1 MRGGGCFQ
9 VSYRAVPH
17 AGAHLVHRSRAD
29 SGDKAA
35 ELKTDLG
42 GPRQEMTLHSITV
55 RPAGLVLVTALAI
68 FLGTGALTVFLAQEP
83 EPAAGE
89 LSPAPVGEGGP
100 VGEAAPLD
108 PAAQPIAFSHAHHVT
123 EIGIDCQFCHAYAR
137 RGPVAGIPS
146 VQRCAGCHRVVLSEE
161 PEILRV
167 LEYWENEEPIPW
179 VRVHDLPDHVRFTHK
194 AHVRAGVACEN
205 CHGDVATMEA
215 AVQVES
221 LSMGW
226 CVSCHEDRGA
236 TRDCLACHY

>member
-1 MRGGGCFQ
+1 
-9 VSYRAVPH
+9 
-17 AGAHLVHRSRAD
+17 
-29 SGDKAA
+29 
-35 ELKTDLG
+35 
-42 GPRQEMTLHSITV
+42 MTLHAIKV
-55 RPAGLVLVTALAI
+55 RPAVALVSALVVFA
-68 FLGTGALTVFLAQEP
+68 GTSALTVFVAQEP
-83 EPAAGE
+83 EPAE
-89 LSPAPVGEGGP
+89 VGVSLEP
-100 VGEAAPLD
+100 SGEAADASTAPD
-108 PAAQPIAFSHAHHVT
+108 PAAPPDPWAQPIAFSHAHHVT
-123 EIGIDCQFCHAYAR
+123 EIGIECQFCHAYAR

-146 VQRCAGCHRVVLSEE
+146 VQRCAGCHRVVLSEQ

-194 AHVRAGVACEN
+194 AHVRAGVGCET
-205 CHGDVATMEA
+205 CHGDVAAMEA

>member
-1 MRGGGCFQ
+1 
-9 VSYRAVPH
+9 
-17 AGAHLVHRSRAD
+17 
-29 SGDKAA
+29 
-35 ELKTDLG
+35 
-42 GPRQEMTLHSITV
+42 MTLHSITV
-55 RPAGLVLVTALAI
+55 RPAAVALATASAI
-68 FLGTGALTVFLAQEP
+68 FLGTGALTVFMAQEP
-83 EPAAGE
+83 DPAEAE
-89 LSPAPVGEGGP
+89 LALAPSGEG
-100 VGEAAPLD
+100 EAGD
-108 PAAQPIAFSHAHHVT
+108 PAVPPDPDAQPIAFSHSHHVT

-194 AHVRAGVACEN
+194 AHVRAGVGCET
-205 CHGDVATMEA
+205 CHGDVAHMEA

>member
-1 MRGGGCFQ
+1 M
-9 VSYRAVPH
+9 SLNALP
-17 AGAHLVHRSRAD
+17 
-29 SGDKAA
+29 
-35 ELKTDLG
+35 
-42 GPRQEMTLHSITV
+42 V
-55 RPAGLVLVTALAI
+55 RPAPLALAAAFTL
-68 FLGTGALTVFLAQEP
+68 FLGTGVVTVFMAQEP
-83 EPAAGE
+83 EPVDAE
-89 LSPAPVGEGGP
+89 LSSEPSGEVGAA
-100 VGEAAPLD
+100 AAPLD
-108 PAAQPIAFSHAHHVT
+108 PAAQPIAFSHEHHVT

-146 VQRCAGCHRVVLSEE
+146 VQRCAGCHRVVLSEQ
-161 PEILRV
+161 PEILKV

-194 AHVRAGVACEN
+194 AHVRAGVGCET
-205 CHGDVATMEA
+205 CHGDVARMEA

>member
-1 MRGGGCFQ
+1 M
-9 VSYRAVPH
+9 
-17 AGAHLVHRSRAD
+17 
-29 SGDKAA
+29 
-35 ELKTDLG
+35 
-42 GPRQEMTLHSITV
+42 
-55 RPAGLVLVTALAI
+55 
-68 FLGTGALTVFLAQEP
+68 
-83 EPAAGE
+83 
-89 LSPAPVGEGGP
+89 
-100 VGEAAPLD
+100 
-108 PAAQPIAFSHAHHVT
+108 T

-146 VQRCAGCHRVVLSEE
+146 VQRCAGCHRVVLSEQ

-194 AHVRAGVACEN
+194 AHVRAGVGCET
-205 CHGDVATMEA
+205 CHGDVAAMEA

>member
-1 MRGGGCFQ
+1 MALY
-9 VSYRAVPH
+9 S
-17 AGAHLVHRSRAD
+17 
-29 SGDKAA
+29 
-35 ELKTDLG
+35 
-42 GPRQEMTLHSITV
+42 MTV
-55 RPAGLVLVTALAI
+55 RPAAVALVAALAM
-68 FLGTGALTVFLAQEP
+68 FLGTGALTVFVAQEP
-83 EPAAGE
+83 DPAGAGLSLEPSGDAGDGTGDAAV
-89 LSPAPVGEGGP
+89 PP
-100 VGEAAPLD
+100 D

-146 VQRCAGCHRVVLSEE
+146 VQRCAGCHGVVLSEE

-194 AHVRAGVACEN
+194 AHVRAGVGCET
-205 CHGDVATMEA
+205 CHGDVAAMEA

-236 TRDCLACHY
+236 NRDCLACHY

>member
-1 MRGGGCFQ
+1 
-9 VSYRAVPH
+9 
-17 AGAHLVHRSRAD
+17 
-29 SGDKAA
+29 
-35 ELKTDLG
+35 
-42 GPRQEMTLHSITV
+42 MTLRAITV
-55 RPAGLVLVTALAI
+55 RPATVAFAI
-68 FLGTGALTVFLAQEP
+68 GFTVFLGSGVLTVFVAQEP
-83 EPAAGE
+83 DPAETEPSLE
-89 LSPAPVGEGGP
+89 LS
-100 VGEAAPLD
+100 GEAADAAAAAD

-146 VQRCAGCHRVVLSEE
+146 VQRCAGCHRVVLNEQ
-161 PEILRV
+161 PEILKV

-179 VRVHDLPDHVRFTHK
+179 VRVHDLPDYVRFTHK
-194 AHVRAGVACEN
+194 AHVRADVACDT
-205 CHGDVATMEA
+205 CHGNVAEMEA

>member
-1 MRGGGCFQ
+1 
-9 VSYRAVPH
+9 
-17 AGAHLVHRSRAD
+17 
-29 SGDKAA
+29 
-35 ELKTDLG
+35 
-42 GPRQEMTLHSITV
+42 MTQYSFNV
-55 RPAGLVLVTALAI
+55 RPAPVALGVA
-68 FLGTGALTVFLAQEP
+68 FAMFVGTGVLTVFMAQEP
-83 EPAAGE
+83 EPAEAE
-89 LSPAPVGEGGP
+89 LAMAPSGEGGA
-100 VGEAAPLD
+100 GDTAAPLD

-194 AHVRAGVACEN
+194 AHVRAGVGCEA
-205 CHGDVATMEA
+205 CHGDVAGMEA

>member
-1 MRGGGCFQ
+1 
-9 VSYRAVPH
+9 
-17 AGAHLVHRSRAD
+17 
-29 SGDKAA
+29 
-35 ELKTDLG
+35 
-42 GPRQEMTLHSITV
+42 MTLQSPTV
-55 RPAGLVLVTALAI
+55 RPSAVVLATAFAI
-68 FLGTGALTVFLAQEP
+68 FLGTGVLTVFVAQEP
-83 EPAAGE
+83 EPAGAE
-89 LSPAPVGEGGP
+89 LSPEPLAGVAGGAEDGSAPV
-100 VGEAAPLD
+100 D
-108 PAAQPIAFSHAHHVT
+108 PAAQPIDFSHEHHVA

-146 VQRCAGCHRVVLSEE
+146 VQRCAGCHRVVLSEQ

-194 AHVRAGVACEN
+194 AHVRAGVGCET
-205 CHGDVATMEA
+205 CHGDVAAMEA

>member
-1 MRGGGCFQ
+1 MALN
-9 VSYRAVPH
+9 S
-17 AGAHLVHRSRAD
+17 
-29 SGDKAA
+29 
-35 ELKTDLG
+35 
-42 GPRQEMTLHSITV
+42 MTV
-55 RPAGLVLVTALAI
+55 RPATVALVTALAM
-68 FLGTGALTVFLAQEP
+68 FLGTGVLTVFVAQEP
-83 EPAAGE
+83 EPAGAE
-89 LSPAPVGEGGP
+89 LSLEPSAEGGGG
-100 VGEAAPLD
+100 VEDAAAPLD
-108 PAAQPIAFSHAHHVT
+108 PDAQPIAFSHSHHVT
-123 EIGIDCQFCHAYAR
+123 EVGIDCQFCHAYAR

-146 VQRCAGCHRVVLSEE
+146 VQRCAGCHQVVLSEQ

-194 AHVRAGVACEN
+194 AHLRAGVGCET
-205 CHGDVATMEA
+205 CHGDVAGMEA

>member
-1 MRGGGCFQ
+1 
-9 VSYRAVPH
+9 
-17 AGAHLVHRSRAD
+17 
-29 SGDKAA
+29 
-35 ELKTDLG
+35 
-42 GPRQEMTLHSITV
+42 MTLHSPTV
-55 RPAGLVLVTALAI
+55 RPAAVVLATAFAI
-68 FLGTGALTVFLAQEP
+68 FLGTGVLTVFVAQEP
-83 EPAAGE
+83 EPAEAE
-89 LSPAPVGEGGP
+89 LSPEPS
-100 VGEAAPLD
+100 GEAGDAGASSDPASLLD
-108 PAAQPIAFSHAHHVT
+108 PAAQPIAFSHEHHVT

-146 VQRCAGCHRVVLSEE
+146 VQRCAGCHRVVLSEQ
-161 PEILRV
+161 PEILKV

-194 AHVRAGVACEN
+194 AHVRAGVGCET
-205 CHGDVATMEA
+205 CHGDVARMEA

>member
-1 MRGGGCFQ
+1 
-9 VSYRAVPH
+9 
-17 AGAHLVHRSRAD
+17 
-29 SGDKAA
+29 
-35 ELKTDLG
+35 
-42 GPRQEMTLHSITV
+42 MTLPRPTMSPKSIPV
-55 RPAGLVLVTALAI
+55 RRARVALAVAFVL
-68 FLGTGALTVFLAQEP
+68 FLGTGALTVFVAQEP
-83 EPAAGE
+83 EPLEAG
-89 LSPAPVGEGGP
+89 LSLEPSAERGAGDA
-100 VGEAAPLD
+100 AAPLD
-108 PAAQPIAFSHAHHVT
+108 AEAQPIAFSHEHHVA

-146 VQRCAGCHRVVLSEE
+146 VQRCAGCHRVVLSEQ
-161 PEILRV
+161 PEILKV

-194 AHVRAGVACEN
+194 AHVRAGVACET
-205 CHGDVATMEA
+205 CHGDVARMEA

>member
-1 MRGGGCFQ
+1 
-9 VSYRAVPH
+9 
-17 AGAHLVHRSRAD
+17 
-29 SGDKAA
+29 
-35 ELKTDLG
+35 
-42 GPRQEMTLHSITV
+42 MTLPAIAV
-55 RPAGLVLVTALAI
+55 RPAAALIAAASAV
-68 FLGTGALTVFLAQEP
+68 FLGVGAMTVFVAQVPDGAETP
-83 EPAAGE
+83 SASGGAGAE
-89 LSPAPVGEGGP
+89 DAAPV
-100 VGEAAPLD
+100 D
-108 PAAQPIAFSHAHHVT
+108 PWAQPIAFSHAHHVA
-123 EIGIDCQFCHAYAR
+123 EVGIDCQFCHAYAR

-146 VQRCAGCHRVVLSEE
+146 VQRCAGCHRSVLSEQ

-194 AHVRAGVACEN
+194 AHVRAGVACET
-205 CHGDVATMEA
+205 CHGAVAEMEA

>member
-1 MRGGGCFQ
+1 
-9 VSYRAVPH
+9 
-17 AGAHLVHRSRAD
+17 
-29 SGDKAA
+29 
-35 ELKTDLG
+35 
-42 GPRQEMTLHSITV
+42 MTLHSITV
-55 RPAGLVLVTALAI
+55 RPAAAALATAFAI
-68 FLGTGALTVFLAQEP
+68 FLGTGVLTVFVAQEP
-83 EPAAGE
+83 EPAGAE
-89 LSPAPVGEGGP
+89 LSPEPSAGGGAGTGDAPP
-100 VGEAAPLD
+100 DA
-108 PAAQPIAFSHAHHVT
+108 AAQPIAFSHSHHVA

-146 VQRCAGCHRVVLSEE
+146 VQRCAGCHRVVLSEQ
-161 PEILRV
+161 PEILKV

-194 AHVRAGVACEN
+194 AHVRAGVGCET
-205 CHGDVATMEA
+205 CHGDVAAMEA

>member
-1 MRGGGCFQ
+1 
-9 VSYRAVPH
+9 
-17 AGAHLVHRSRAD
+17 
-29 SGDKAA
+29 
-35 ELKTDLG
+35 
-42 GPRQEMTLHSITV
+42 MTLRAITV
-55 RPAGLVLVTALAI
+55 RPAAVVLATAFAI
-68 FLGTGALTVFLAQEP
+68 FLGTGALTVFVAQEP
-83 EPAAGE
+83 EPFEAE
-89 LSPAPVGEGGP
+89 LSGEASAGAGDA
-100 VGEAAPLD
+100 AAPLD
-108 PAAQPIAFSHAHHVT
+108 PGAQPIAFSHSHHVT

-146 VQRCAGCHRVVLSEE
+146 VQRCAGCHRVVLSEQ

-194 AHVRAGVACEN
+194 AHVRAGVACET
-205 CHGDVATMEA
+205 CHGDVAEMEA

>member
-35 ELKTDLG
+35 ELKTDPG

>member
-1 MRGGGCFQ
+1 
-9 VSYRAVPH
+9 
-17 AGAHLVHRSRAD
+17 
-29 SGDKAA
+29 
-35 ELKTDLG
+35 
-42 GPRQEMTLHSITV
+42 MTLHAIKV
-55 RPAGLVLVTALAI
+55 RPAVALVSALVVFA
-68 FLGTGALTVFLAQEP
+68 GTGALTVFVAQEP
-83 EPAAGE
+83 EPAEVG
-89 LSPAPVGEGGP
+89 LSLEPS
-100 VGEAAPLD
+100 GEAADPSTAPD
-108 PAAQPIAFSHAHHVT
+108 PAAPPDPSAQPIAFSHAHHVT

-146 VQRCAGCHRVVLSEE
+146 VQRCAGCHRVVLSEQ

-194 AHVRAGVACEN
+194 AHVRAGVGCET
-205 CHGDVATMEA
+205 CHGDVAAMEA

>member
-1 MRGGGCFQ
+1 
-9 VSYRAVPH
+9 
-17 AGAHLVHRSRAD
+17 
-29 SGDKAA
+29 
-35 ELKTDLG
+35 
-42 GPRQEMTLHSITV
+42 MTLHSPTV
-55 RPAGLVLVTALAI
+55 GPAAVVLATAFAI
-68 FLGTGALTVFLAQEP
+68 FLGTGVLTVFVAQEP
-83 EPAAGE
+83 EPAGAE
-89 LSPAPVGEGGP
+89 LSPEPSGEDGGG
-100 VGEAAPLD
+100 VEEVVRLD
-108 PAAQPIAFSHAHHVT
+108 PAAQPVAFSHEHHVA

-146 VQRCAGCHRVVLSEE
+146 VQRCAGCHRVVLSEH

-194 AHVRAGVACEN
+194 AHVRAGVGCET
-205 CHGDVATMEA
+205 CHGDVARMEA

>member
-1 MRGGGCFQ
+1 
-9 VSYRAVPH
+9 
-17 AGAHLVHRSRAD
+17 
-29 SGDKAA
+29 
-35 ELKTDLG
+35 
-42 GPRQEMTLHSITV
+42 MTLQSPTV
-55 RPAGLVLVTALAI
+55 RPAAVVLATAFAI
-68 FLGTGALTVFLAQEP
+68 FLGTGVLTVFVAQEP
-83 EPAAGE
+83 EPAEAE
-89 LSPAPVGEGGP
+89 LSPEPLAGVAD
-100 VGEAAPLD
+100 EAEDGSAAVD
-108 PAAQPIAFSHAHHVT
+108 PAAQPIDFSHAHHVT

-146 VQRCAGCHRVVLSEE
+146 VQRCAGCHRVVLSEQ
-161 PEILRV
+161 PEILKV

-194 AHVRAGVACEN
+194 AHVRAGVGCEA
-205 CHGDVATMEA
+205 CHGDVARMEA

>member
-1 MRGGGCFQ
+1 
-9 VSYRAVPH
+9 
-17 AGAHLVHRSRAD
+17 
-29 SGDKAA
+29 
-35 ELKTDLG
+35 
-42 GPRQEMTLHSITV
+42 MTLHAIKV
-55 RPAGLVLVTALAI
+55 RPAVALVSALVI
-68 FLGTGALTVFLAQEP
+68 FAGTSALTVFVAQEP
-83 EPAAGE
+83 EPAE
-89 LSPAPVGEGGP
+89 VGVSLEP
-100 VGEAAPLD
+100 SGEAADAPTAPD
-108 PAAQPIAFSHAHHVT
+108 PWAQPIAFSHAHHVT
-123 EIGIDCQFCHAYAR
+123 EIGIECQFCHAYAR

-146 VQRCAGCHRVVLSEE
+146 VQRCAGCHRVVLSEQ

-194 AHVRAGVACEN
+194 AHVRAGVGCET
-205 CHGDVATMEA
+205 CHGDVAAMEA